1 MGRVLGYARMSALE
15 TDLQPQVSALKAAGV
30 EERHLFTDDTMEP
43 RAEWSG
49 LNACLGELLSGDT
62 LIVWKIDRI
71 GRSVPHLIELIENL
85 HGRGVGFRSLCD
97 LIIDT
102 TADSGDLVT
111 DVFSC
116 LARFSQR
123 LLQERAKTGV
133 GTGRAR
139 GRQGGRKP
147 IASSDPR
154 VRAAKAMSVDRSI
167 PVSEIC
173 STLRISRATY
183 YRYLDLEDE

>member
-1 MGRVLGYARMSALE
+1 MGRILGYARMSVLE
-15 TDLQPQVSALKAAGV
+15 ADLQPQVSALRAAGV
-30 EERHLFTDDTMEP
+30 EERYLFTDDTIEP
-43 RAEWSG
+43 SAEWNG

-62 LIVWKIDRI
+62 LVVWKIDRI
-71 GRSVPHLIELIENL
+71 GRSVPRLIDLIENL
-85 HGRGVGFRSLCD
+85 HRRGVGFRSLCD

-111 DVFSC
+111 EVFSC

-123 LLQERAKTGV
+123 LLQERARTGV
-133 GTGRAR
+133 GTGRTR

-154 VRAAKAMSVDRSI
+154 VRAAKAMSVNGNI
-167 PVSEIC
+167 PVGEIC

-183 YRYLDLEDE
+183 YRYLDLEEE

>member
-1 MGRVLGYARMSALE
+1 MSALE
-15 TDLQPQVSALKAAGV
+15 TDLQPQLSALRAAGV
-30 EERHLFTDDTMEP
+30 EERHLFTDETIEP

-49 LNACLGELLSGDT
+49 LNACLGELASGDT

-71 GRSVPHLIELIENL
+71 GRSIPHLIGLMENL

-97 LIIDT
+97 VIIDT
-102 TADSGDLVT
+102 TGDSGDVVT

-123 LLQERAKTGV
+123 VLQERARTGV
-133 GTGRAR
+133 ETGRAR

-147 IASSDPR
+147 IAPSDPR
-154 VRAAKAMSVDRSI
+154 VRAAKAMSANGNI
-167 PVSEIC
+167 TVSEIC

-183 YRYLDLEDE
+183 YRYLDLEEE

>member
-1 MGRVLGYARMSALE
+1 LGRMVGYARMSPLE
-15 TDLQPQVSALKAAGV
+15 KDLQPQVNALKAAGV
-30 EERHLFTDDTMEP
+30 EERHLFTDETIEP

-49 LNACLGELLSGDT
+49 LHACLGELISGDT

-71 GRSVPHLIELIENL
+71 GRSVPHLLELMENL

-97 LIIDT
+97 LTIDT
-102 TADSGDLVT
+102 TGVFGDVVT
-111 DVFSC
+111 EVISC

-123 LLQERAKTGV
+123 VLQERARAGV
-133 GTGRAR
+133 ETGRAR

-147 IASSDPR
+147 IASSNPR
-154 VRAAKAMSVDRSI
+154 VRAAKAMSVNGNI
-167 PVSEIC
+167 PVREIC

-183 YRYLDLEDE
+183 YRYLDLEEE

>member
-1 MGRVLGYARMSALE
+1 MSVLE
-15 TDLQPQVSALKAAGV
+15 TDLHPQVSALRAAGV
-30 EERHLFTDDTMEP
+30 EARHLFTDDTIEP

-49 LNACLGELLSGDT
+49 LDTCLGELLSGDT

-123 LLQERAKTGV
+123 LLQERARTGV
-133 GTGRAR
+133 ETGRAR

-154 VRAAKAMSVDRSI
+154 VRAAKAMSVNGNI

-183 YRYLDLEDE
+183 YRYLELEDE